1 MSLVVFLSVL
11 AVLFVLIALGQPL
24 ARRLKISFTVFLAL
38 MGIAIGGGAS
48 FLLATPFT
56 DAFNEAAEA
65 ILHLPVH
72 SEAFLYVFLP
82 TLLFHVAL
90 TIDLRRMLEDWV
102 PISVMAIVAV
112 VVATFAIGFAL
123 APFTAQPLV
132 VCLLVGAIV
141 ATTDPSAVVGIFRD
155 IGAPA
160 RLSRLAEGESLMNDA
175 AAIALFTLFIRL
187 ILPWAPEVTVA
198 SQVQNFLVLLLA
210 GGLAGYA
217 LGALAVLAMDRL
229 RTEPMAVLSLTVALP
244 YLTYILA
251 EHVLHVSGVIAV
263 VAAGMT
269 VNLLGPSR
277 VAPAV
282 WRQLT
287 QTWELLAH
295 WAGGLIFILAAIFV
309 PRLLDNVTGD
319 DLILL
324 GVLIVA
330 ATLARALVLFGLL
343 PALTAAGLSPEV
355 NRATKV
361 VMLWGGLRGA
371 VTLALA
377 LAVTEHPLIPAEA
390 KRHVAV
396 LATGYA
402 LFTLLVQG
410 TTLRWL
416 MGRLGLDRLTPME
429 AALQDQVVA
438 VALQRVRE
446 EVAENVDRHQLTDA
460 TAREEAQRFAQ
471 RIDLAVTRAE
481 EAEAILDRDR
491 LTLGLVTLASREKE
505 MVLEAVH
512 DRQVSHALVERLL
525 MDADRLI
532 EATRQGGRAAYRT
545 QARANLAN
553 GRAHR
558 WRMRM
563 ARRLALP
570 RPLERLTADRFE
582 VMLTTRM
589 FLRDLHGF
597 IDTKIL
603 RIHGRRVA
611 DLLHEILAR
620 REEDLDRDMEGL
632 RLQYPGFAEA
642 FERRFIRRAALRFEE
657 REYETAAA
665 DGLIGTELF
674 DKLMRGLDVRRRANE
689 QRPKLDM
696 QLQKEAFVAQIP
708 LFSALGAEDRR
719 RLARALVSF
728 HAAPGETVIRRGDR
742 AETVYFIASGAV
754 EAEYEQA
761 EKARFGRGEM
771 FGQIALIS
779 GDHIRHV
786 QVRAITHCAFLML
799 DEARFLALMR
809 AAPHLRQ
816 EVRREAIRRGAD
828 PAAVA
833 RVLGPAEDP
842 AAAPA

>member
-1 MSLVVFLSVL
+1 MSLVAF
-11 AVLFVLIALGQPL
+11 LFVLAALFVLMAFGQPL
-24 ARRLKISFTVFLAL
+24 AERLRISFTVLLAL
-38 MGIAIGGGAS
+38 LGIAIGAGAA
-48 FLLATPFT
+48 FLIATPFT
-56 DAFNEAAEA
+56 DAFNEPAEA
-65 ILHLPVH
+65 ILHLPIH

-123 APFTAQPLV
+123 EPFTTQPLV

-198 SQVQNFLVLLLA
+198 SQIQNFLVLLVA
-210 GGLAGYA
+210 GALAGYA
-217 LGALAVLAMDRL
+217 AGALTVLAMDRL
-229 RTEPMAVLSLTVALP
+229 RGAPMAVLSLSVALP

-251 EHVLHVSGVIAV
+251 EHALHVSGVIAV

-277 VAPAV
+277 VPPAT
-282 WRQLT
+282 WRHLT
-287 QTWELLAH
+287 DTWELLAH
-295 WAGGLIFILAAIFV
+295 WAGSLIFILAAIFV
-309 PRLLDNVTGD
+309 PRMLDNITLADVR
-319 DLILL
+319 LL
-324 GVLIVA
+324 AVLIVA

-343 PALTAAGLSPEV
+343 PALTAAGLSPGV
-355 NRATKV
+355 NRATKL

-396 LATGYA
+396 LATGFA

-416 MGRLGLDRLTPME
+416 MNRLGLDRLGPLE
-429 AALQDQVVA
+429 SALQDQVMA

-446 EVAENVDRHQLTDA
+446 EMGETVARHQLTEA
-460 TAREEAQRFAQ
+460 TAREEEAALAG
-471 RIDLAVTRAE
+471 RIDLAVARAE

-505 MVLEAVH
+505 MILESVH
-512 DRQVSHALVERLL
+512 DRQVSHALVERLM

-545 QARANLAN
+545 TARLSLAT

-558 WRMRM
+558 RALWL
-563 ARRLALP
+563 ARRLGLSQ
-570 RPLERLTADRFE
+570 PLERLTADRFE
-582 VMLTTRM
+582 RMLTTRM

-597 IDTKIL
+597 IDSRIL

-611 DLLHEILAR
+611 ELLHEILAR
-620 REEDLDRDMEGL
+620 REEDLDRDMAGL

-642 FERRFIRRAALRFEE
+642 VERQMIRRAALRFEE

-665 DGLIGTELF
+665 DGLIGAELA
-674 DKLMRGLDVRRRANE
+674 DKLMRGLEARRRAGE
-689 QRPKLDM
+689 ARPRLDM

-708 LFSALGAEDRR
+708 LFAALQPEDRR
-719 RLARALVSF
+719 RLARVLVSL
-728 HAAPGETVIRRGDR
+728 HAAPGEVVLRRGDP
-742 AETVYFIASGAV
+742 AEAVYFIASGAV
-754 EAEYEQA
+754 EVEHEDGRV
-761 EKARFGRGEM
+761 ARHGRGEM
-771 FGQIALIS
+771 FGEMALVA
-779 GDHIRHV
+779 GRAARHSE
-786 QVRAITHCAFLML
+786 VRAIAHSAFLML
-799 DEARFLALMR
+799 DEPAFRALVQRAPGLRRELWR
-809 AAPHLRQ
+809 AA
-816 EVRREAIRRGAD
+816 IRHGAD
-828 PAAVA
+828 EATLARILGRRPPEAA
-833 RVLGPAEDP
+833 GG
-842 AAAPA
+842 